1 MRAPVHLLHLPVHVR
16 VSDCREHACILLVAE
31 HEEGFSYIPGAAN
44 GPENWGKIKPEWA
57 NCSVGRMQSPI
68 DLSDERAKLVQSLGY
83 LKTSYR
89 PAQATIVNSGH
100 DVMVRLT
107 C

>member
-1 MRAPVHLLHLPVHVR
+1 
-16 VSDCREHACILLVAE
+16 LLVAE
-31 HEEGFSYIPGAAN
+31 DEDFSYIPGADN

-83 LKTSYR
+83 LNTSYR
-89 PAQATIVNSGH
+89 PAEATIVNTGH
-100 DVMVRLT
+100 SVMVRDLLRSGHLT
-107 C
+107 GRPAASR

>member
-1 MRAPVHLLHLPVHVR
+1 M
-16 VSDCREHACILLVAE
+16 LVAE
-31 HEEGFSYIPGAAN
+31 DEDFSYIPSTDN
-44 GPENWGKIKPEWA
+44 GPENWGKIKAEWA

-68 DLSDERAKLVQSLGY
+68 DLSHERAKLVQSLGY

-100 DVMVRLT
+100 DVMVRDDLLLRSGHRRT
-107 C
+107 GGG